1 MNQHMVGIADVVERL
16 RQPEYR
22 GANRCAPCTAVNL
35 LIAAAIASMIAVLTP
50 FLAIATFVV
59 FVAIIYLRGYLVPG
73 TPTLT
78 KRYLPASV
86 LRLFDKQS
94 SIEHSVNVEQTKPA
108 DSETAGSDNAGTAES
123 LAAAGVIGQIGTDD
137 IDLIPTFRGEWRERV
152 RARREHAPEA
162 EDLRA
167 MFNAEDVSR
176 HGKQFFVVDGNV
188 SVRWESEAALVAD
201 IAAVSIL
208 ENCLNDWATL
218 DRDRQRSVLSG
229 LRLCLEQCPSCDGSV
244 DVTKD
249 RVDPCCQNPHLIV
262 DSVCENCGTALA
274 NVAVVD
280 SGEDE
285 SVRLRLLQS

>member
-1 MNQHMVGIADVVERL
+1 MVGIADVVERL

-35 LIAAAIASMIAVLTP
+35 LIAVAIVSMIAVLTP

-86 LRLFDKQS
+86 LRLFDKQP
-94 SIEHSVNVEQTKPA
+94 SIEHPVNVEQTKPA
-108 DSETAGSDNAGTAES
+108 DSGTAGSDNAGTAEL

-137 IDLIPTFRGEWRERV
+137 IDLIPAFRGEWREQI
-152 RARREHAPEA
+152 RACREHTPKA
-162 EDLRA
+162 EDVRA

-176 HGKQFFVVDGNV
+176 HGEQFFVVDGNA
-188 SVRWESEAALVAD
+188 SVRWESEAALAAD

-208 ENCLNDWATL
+208 EKCLNDWATL

-249 RVDPCCQNPHLIV
+249 RVDPCCQKSHLIV
-262 DSVCENCGTALA
+262 DSICENCGTALV
-274 NVAVVD
+274 NVAVAD